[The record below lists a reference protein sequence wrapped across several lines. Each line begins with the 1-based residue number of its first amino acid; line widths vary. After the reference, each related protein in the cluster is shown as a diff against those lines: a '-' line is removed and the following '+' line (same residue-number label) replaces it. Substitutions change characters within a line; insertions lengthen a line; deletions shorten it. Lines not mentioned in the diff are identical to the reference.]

1 MIFLLAIVIL
11 VERDPSISFQ
21 YMKHYSTST
30 SRVSSM
36 EMKQCISLFVNDQTM

>member
-21 YMKHYSTST
+21 YMKHYSTS
-30 SRVSSM
+30 RVSSM